1 MKKVIL
7 EEIENMRYLF
17 GYKRGVVIS
26 EQQQTT
32 YGNEYITGADPVN
45 TAQIPSLG
53 GIQPSNQS
61 TADMLKNAQAVAAG
75 ITTTNNQS
83 QQATGTQATGT
94 QATGTQAT
102 GTQATGTQAT
112 GTQATG
118 TQATGTQ
125 ATGTQ
130 ATGTQATGT
139 QATGTQATGTQA
151 TGTQATGTQST
162 TAPVTPI
169 KIGVKYPDI
178 EKLQIS
184 LNTKNQAG
192 LKEDGKY
199 GPLTAASVLAALQKL
214 PVNSTETKTTNSTTS
229 NTTDQNAETLKK
241 TAEANAS
248 TNVVKTNDQNKD
260 TKQPVGGTNVPEGDG
275 NEYI

>member
-7 EEIENMRYLF
+7 EEIENIRHLL
-17 GYKRGVVIS
+17 GYKPSVVIS

-32 YGNEYITGADPVN
+32 YGNEYITGADPSVN
-45 TAQIPSLG
+45 PAQIPSLG

-83 QQATGTQATGT
+83 PQDIANELERQQGAAHKGFKDFQAKYQQQAPSPAAATG
-94 QATGTQAT
+94 APPTGAPTT
-102 GTQATGTQAT
+102 GAPTTAS
-112 GTQATG
+112 
-118 TQATGTQ
+118 
-125 ATGTQ
+125 
-130 ATGTQATGT
+130 
-139 QATGTQATGTQA
+139 
-151 TGTQATGTQST
+151 ST
-162 TAPVTPI
+162 TGAPTTGAPVTPI
-169 KIGVKYPDI
+169 KTGVKYPDI

-199 GPLTAASVLAALQKL
+199 GPKTAASVLAALQKL
-214 PVNSTETKTTNSTTS
+214 PVNSTETKTTS

>member
-7 EEIENMRYLF
+7 EEIENMKYLF
-17 GYKRGVVIS
+17 GYKPGVVIS

-83 QQATGTQATGT
+83 QQATGTQATT
-94 QATGTQAT
+94 APVTGTQAT
-102 GTQATGTQAT
+102 TAPVTGTQA
-112 GTQATG
+112 
-118 TQATGTQ
+118 
-125 ATGTQ
+125 
-130 ATGTQATGT
+130 
-139 QATGTQATGTQA
+139 
-151 TGTQATGTQST
+151 T

-178 EKLQIS
+178 ETLQN
-184 LNTKNQAG
+184 LLKTKFQAV
-192 LKEDGKY
+192 LTPDGKY
-199 GPLTAASVLAALQKL
+199 GPKTAASVLAALQKL

-248 TNVVKTNDQNKD
+248 TNGVVNNDQNKD

>member
-7 EEIENMRYLF
+7 EEIENMRYLL

-32 YGNEYITGADPVN
+32 YGNEYITGADPSVN
-45 TAQIPSLG
+45 PAQIPSLG

-83 QQATGTQATGT
+83 PQDIANELERQQGAAHKGFKDFQAKYQQQATGTQATT
-94 QATGTQAT
+94 APVTGTQA
-102 GTQATGTQAT
+102 
-112 GTQATG
+112 
-118 TQATGTQ
+118 
-125 ATGTQ
+125 
-130 ATGTQATGT
+130 
-139 QATGTQATGTQA
+139 
-151 TGTQATGTQST
+151 T

-169 KIGVKYPDI
+169 KIGVSYPSI
-178 EKLQIS
+178 VELQKL
-184 LNTKNQAG
+184 LTG
-192 LKEDGKY
+192 LTPDGKY
-199 GPLTAASVLAALQKL
+199 GPKTAASVLAALQKL

-248 TNVVKTNDQNKD
+248 NNVVKTNDQNKD
-260 TKQPVGGTNVPEGDG
+260 TKQSVGGTNFPEEDI

>member
-7 EEIENMRYLF
+7 EEIENMKYLF
-17 GYKRGVVIS
+17 GYKPGVVIS

-112 GTQATG
+112 GTQAT
-118 TQATGTQ
+118 
-125 ATGTQ
+125 
-130 ATGTQATGT
+130 
-139 QATGTQATGTQA
+139 
-151 TGTQATGTQST
+151 

-178 EKLQIS
+178 QTLQKS

-192 LKEDGKY
+192 LNEDGKY
-199 GPLTAASVLAALQKL
+199 GPKTAASVLAALQKL

-248 TNVVKTNDQNKD
+248 NNVVKTNDQNKD
-260 TKQPVGGTNVPEGDG
+260 TKQSVGGTNFPEEDI

>member
-7 EEIENMRYLF
+7 EEIENMKYLL

-32 YGNEYITGADPVN
+32 YGNEYITGADPSVN
-45 TAQIPSLG
+45 PAQITSLG

-61 TADMLKNAQAVAAG
+61 TADMFKNAQAVAAG

-83 QQATGTQATGT
+83 QQDIANELERQQGAAYKGFKDFQAKYQQQATGTQATGT

-112 GTQATG
+112 GTQAT
-118 TQATGTQ
+118 
-125 ATGTQ
+125 
-130 ATGTQATGT
+130 
-139 QATGTQATGTQA
+139 
-151 TGTQATGTQST
+151 

-178 EKLQIS
+178 ETLQIS
-184 LNTKNQAG
+184 LNTKHQSKLNP
-192 LKEDGKY
+192 DGKY
-199 GPLTAASVLAALQKL
+199 GPKTAASVLAALQKL
-214 PVNSTETKTTNSTTS
+214 PVNSTETKTTNSTSTTS

>member
-7 EEIENMRYLF
+7 EEIENIRHLL
-17 GYKRGVVIS
+17 GYKPSVVIS

-32 YGNEYITGADPVN
+32 YGNEYITGADPSVN
-45 TAQIPSLG
+45 PAQIPSLG

-83 QQATGTQATGT
+83 PQDIANELERQQGAAHKGFKDFQAKYQQQATGTQATT
-94 QATGTQAT
+94 APVTGTQA
-102 GTQATGTQAT
+102 
-112 GTQATG
+112 
-118 TQATGTQ
+118 
-125 ATGTQ
+125 
-130 ATGTQATGT
+130 
-139 QATGTQATGTQA
+139 
-151 TGTQATGTQST
+151 T

-169 KIGVKYPDI
+169 KTGVSYPSI
-178 EKLQIS
+178 VELQN
-184 LNTKNQAG
+184 LLKTKFQAD
-192 LKEDGKY
+192 LTPDGKY
-199 GPLTAASVLAALQKL
+199 GPKTAESVLAALQKL

-248 TNVVKTNDQNKD
+248 TNVVKTNDQNKN
-260 TKQPVGGTNVPEGDG
+260 TQQPAGGTNVPEVDS
-275 NEYI
+275 NEFE

>member
-7 EEIENMRYLF
+7 EEIENMKYLL

-26 EQQQTT
+26 EQEEKNDMIDKYSSKSISNSIDSGN
-32 YGNEYITGADPVN
+32 YGNLDPKVADVIKQAQNALGGQSVLTNPTTTGAP
-45 TAQIPSLG
+45 TTG
-53 GIQPSNQS
+53 
-61 TADMLKNAQAVAAG
+61 AQAAGAQAAG
-75 ITTTNNQS
+75 AQASGATTPPTS
-83 QQATGTQATGT
+83 
-94 QATGTQAT
+94 
-102 GTQATGTQAT
+102 
-112 GTQATG
+112 
-118 TQATGTQ
+118 
-125 ATGTQ
+125 
-130 ATGTQATGT
+130 
-139 QATGTQATGTQA
+139 
-151 TGTQATGTQST
+151 

-178 EKLQIS
+178 QTLQKS

-192 LKEDGKY
+192 LNDDGKY
-199 GPLTAASVLAALQKL
+199 GPKTAASVLAALQKL

-248 TNVVKTNDQNKD
+248 NNVVKTNDQNKD
-260 TKQPVGGTNVPEGDG
+260 TKQSVGGTNFPEEDI

>member
-7 EEIENMRYLF
+7 EEIENMKYLF
-17 GYKRGVVIS
+17 GYKPGVVIS

-139 QATGTQATGTQA
+139 QAT
-151 TGTQATGTQST
+151 

-178 EKLQIS
+178 QTLQKS
-184 LNTKNQAG
+184 LNTKNQAD
-192 LKEDGKY
+192 LNEDGKY
-199 GPLTAASVLAALQKL
+199 GPKTAASVLAALQKL

-248 TNVVKTNDQNKD
+248 NNVVKTNDQNKD
-260 TKQPVGGTNVPEGDG
+260 TKQSVGGTNFPEEDI

>member
-7 EEIENMRYLF
+7 EEIENMKYLF
-17 GYKRGVVIS
+17 GYKPGVVIS

-83 QQATGTQATGT
+83 QQATGTQATT
-94 QATGTQAT
+94 APVTGTQAT
-102 GTQATGTQAT
+102 TAPVTGTQA
-112 GTQATG
+112 
-118 TQATGTQ
+118 
-125 ATGTQ
+125 
-130 ATGTQATGT
+130 
-139 QATGTQATGTQA
+139 
-151 TGTQATGTQST
+151 T

-169 KIGVKYPDI
+169 KTGVSYPSI
-178 EKLQIS
+178 VELQN
-184 LNTKNQAG
+184 LLKTKFQAD
-192 LKEDGKY
+192 LTPDGKY
-199 GPLTAASVLAALQKL
+199 GPKTAESVLAALQKL
-214 PVNSTETKTTNSTTS
+214 PVNSTETKTTS

-248 TNVVKTNDQNKD
+248 TNVVKTNDQNKN
-260 TKQPVGGTNVPEGDG
+260 TQQPAGGTNVPEVDS
-275 NEYI
+275 NEFE

>member
-7 EEIENMRYLF
+7 EEIENMKYLF
-17 GYKRGVVIS
+17 GYKPGVVIS

-32 YGNEYITGADPVN
+32 YGNEYITGADPSVN
-45 TAQIPSLG
+45 PAQIPSLG

-83 QQATGTQATGT
+83 QQATGTQATT
-94 QATGTQAT
+94 APVTGTQAT
-102 GTQATGTQAT
+102 TAPVTGTQAT
-112 GTQATG
+112 TAPVTG
-118 TQATGTQ
+118 TQATT
-125 ATGTQ
+125 APVTGTQ
-130 ATGTQATGT
+130 A
-139 QATGTQATGTQA
+139 
-151 TGTQATGTQST
+151 T

-178 EKLQIS
+178 ETLQN
-184 LNTKNQAG
+184 LLKTKFQAV
-192 LKEDGKY
+192 LTPDGKY
-199 GPLTAASVLAALQKL
+199 GPKTAASVLAALQKL

-248 TNVVKTNDQNKD
+248 TNGVVNNDQNKD

>member
-7 EEIENMRYLF
+7 EEIENIRHLL
-17 GYKRGVVIS
+17 GYKPSVVIS

-83 QQATGTQATGT
+83 PQDIANELERQQGAAHKGFKDFQAKYQQQATGTQATT
-94 QATGTQAT
+94 APVTGTQAT
-102 GTQATGTQAT
+102 TAPVTGTQA
-112 GTQATG
+112 
-118 TQATGTQ
+118 
-125 ATGTQ
+125 
-130 ATGTQATGT
+130 
-139 QATGTQATGTQA
+139 
-151 TGTQATGTQST
+151 T

-169 KIGVKYPDI
+169 KTGVSYPSI
-178 EKLQIS
+178 VELQN
-184 LNTKNQAG
+184 LLKTKFQAD
-192 LKEDGKY
+192 LTPDGKY
-199 GPLTAASVLAALQKL
+199 GPKTAESVLAALQKL
-214 PVNSTETKTTNSTTS
+214 PVNSTETKTTS

-248 TNVVKTNDQNKD
+248 TNVVKTNDQNKN
-260 TKQPVGGTNVPEGDG
+260 TQQPAGGTNVPEVDS
-275 NEYI
+275 NEFE